1 MTKTVDKKIED
12 EIVKMNINQK
22 EAAVLEAR
30 RLMGEIDKR
39 KQTLESERDTI
50 IKSTAQFAHFLQQN
64 AISPFNDSYKSY
76 IEYLIK
82 R

>member
-12 EIVKMNINQK
+12 KIVKSNIHQK
-22 EAAVLEAR
+22 EAAVVEAR
-30 RLMGEIDKR
+30 RIMGEIDKR
-39 KQTLESERDTI
+39 KSALEAERETI
-50 IKSTAQFAHFLQQN
+50 VKSTAQFAHFLQQN

-76 IEYLIK
+76 IQYLIK